1 MFLKKDNEVSEEK
14 SKKEKLIINLD
25 EEKIKAV
32 SNTYSLYT
40 SVEVEAG
47 KKEDKVNCITAA

>member
-25 EEKIKAV
+25 EEIGRAHV
-32 SNTYSLYT
+32 
-40 SVEVEAG
+40 
-47 KKEDKVNCITAA
+47 